1 MMTHDSNPTLSWEI
15 SIDPRG
21 TCEVETASLPTSIGN
36 SVFGAKSGGIGP
48 G

>member
-1 MMTHDSNPTLSWEI
+1 
-15 SIDPRG
+15 
-21 TCEVETASLPTSIGN
+21 VETASLPTSIGN